1 MEINMKKNRKYNR
14 KKKPKAKSSREG
26 NKINKSLVRL
36 TRKKEARYN

>member
-1 MEINMKKNRKYNR
+1 MEINMRKNRKYNR
-14 KKKPKAKSSREG
+14 KKNTKSSRKG